1 MNLSKKLARRTFL
14 RGLGT
19 SIALPFLEAMI
30 PASAATSALKSPCR
44 MAFLYVPNGII
55 MEAWTPQTEGPVAE
69 LPRTLPRV
77 LEPLAP
83 YRDNLLLLSGLSL
96 KNGDALGDGPGDHA
110 RAGAS
115 YLTAAHPKKTFG
127 ADIQVGVS
135 VDQIAA
141 QKIAGQ
147 TQFASLELSCEDG
160 LLGGNCDNGYSCA
173 YSNSISWRTPSTPMP
188 AEISPRA
195 LFERLFGGADASE
208 TPQRRA
214 RQRLYEKSILDFV
227 LEDTQR
233 LKGTLG
239 PTDRRK
245 MDEYLYAVRDIE
257 KRIERAERNNR
268 QALPTVVQ
276 PPSGIPESFKEH
288 SELMFDLLA
297 VAFQADLT
305 RIATLMLG
313 LEQSTRSY
321 PEIGISEAH
330 HGLTHH
336 LGNKEKIE
344 KVTQINCFH
353 ARQFAYFLGKLNS
366 IKDGDGTLLDH
377 SMIVYGSG
385 LSDGNRHLH
394 HNLPVLMAGRG
405 CGTVRPGRHVIYP
418 QDTPMANLYVAMLDR
433 MGVQIESMADS
444 NGELGYLE
452 GI

>member
-1 MNLSKKLARRTFL
+1 MNPSKRLARRAFL
-14 RGLGT
+14 KGLGT
-19 SIALPFLEAMI
+19 SIALPFLDAMV
-30 PASAATSALKSPCR
+30 PAFAATSASKAPLR

-55 MEAWTPQTEGPVAE
+55 MPEWTPATEGMVAE
-69 LPRTLPRV
+69 LPKALPRI
-77 LEPLAP
+77 LQPLAA
-83 YRDNLLLLSGLSL
+83 YRENLLMLSGLTL
-96 KNGDALGDGPGDHA
+96 HGGDELGDGPGDHA

-115 YLTAAHPKKTFG
+115 YLTTAHPKKTFG
-127 ADIQVGVS
+127 ADIQAGVS

-141 QKIAGQ
+141 QKVGGQ

-173 YSNSISWRTPSTPMP
+173 YSNSISWRTPTSPMP
-188 AEISPRA
+188 AEINPRA
-195 LFERLFGGADASE
+195 LFERLFGGAEASE
-208 TPQRRA
+208 SPERRA

-227 LEDTQR
+227 LDDTQR

-239 PTDRRK
+239 STDRRK
-245 MDEYLYAVRDIE
+245 MDEYLYSVRDIE
-257 KRIERAERNNR
+257 KRIVKAERAPTRT
-268 QALPTVVQ
+268 LPTVTQ
-276 PPSGIPESFKEH
+276 PSPGIPETFKEH

-305 RIATLMLG
+305 RISTLMLG

-321 PEIGISEAH
+321 PEIGIPEGH

-353 ARQFAYFLGKLNS
+353 TQQFAYFLNKLNS
-366 IKDGDGTLLDH
+366 TKDGDGSLLDH
-377 SMIVYGSG
+377 VMVAYGGG

-394 HNLPVLMAGRG
+394 YDLPLLIAGRG
-405 CGTVRPGRHVIYP
+405 CGTIRPGRHVRYP
-418 QDTPMANLYVAMLDR
+418 KDTPMANLYVAMLDR
-433 MGVQIESMADS
+433 MGVKVESMGDS

-452 GI
+452 GM